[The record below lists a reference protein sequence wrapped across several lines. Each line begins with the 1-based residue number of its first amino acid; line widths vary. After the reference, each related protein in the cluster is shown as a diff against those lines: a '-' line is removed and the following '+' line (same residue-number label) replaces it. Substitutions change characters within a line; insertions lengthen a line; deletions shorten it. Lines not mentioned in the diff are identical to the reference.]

1 MKGDEGESRGA
12 RLLQLCRGGGTQS
25 VVSFCMYVTD
35 GANRTSAQS
44 RRGGYRKRGVKDGS
58 KTLV

>member
-1 MKGDEGESRGA
+1 MKGHEGESRGA
-12 RLLQLCRGGGTQS
+12 RLLQLCRGGATQS

-35 GANRTSAQS
+35 RANRISGQS
-44 RRGGYRKRGVKDGS
+44 RCGGYRKRGVKDDS

>member
-1 MKGDEGESRGA
+1 MKRDEGESRGA

-35 GANRTSAQS
+35 GANRTSTQS
-44 RRGGYRKRGVKDGS
+44 RCGGYRKRGVKDGS

>member
-1 MKGDEGESRGA
+1 MKRDEGESRGA
-12 RLLQLCRGGGTQS
+12 RLLQLCRAGGTQS

-44 RRGGYRKRGVKDGS
+44 RCGGYRKRGVKDGS